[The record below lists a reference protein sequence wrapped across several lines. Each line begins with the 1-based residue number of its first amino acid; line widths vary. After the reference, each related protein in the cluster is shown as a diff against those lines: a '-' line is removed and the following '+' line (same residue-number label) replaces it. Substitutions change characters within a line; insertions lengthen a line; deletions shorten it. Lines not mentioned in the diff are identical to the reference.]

1 MARDRKLEVALAALR
16 SVRDDPRSNAATTEL
31 RNALEHRSSHVV
43 ASAAGLIAELDIRGL
58 ARELEAAFD
67 RFMRDPAKT
76 DKGCRAKAALSDAL
90 YRTEEAAHALYL
102 RGIRHVQLEPVY
114 GGKADTA
121 ARLRGVCALGLVRI
135 NYPDVL
141 AELAELLAD
150 PEPAAR
156 RSAARA
162 IGYHESE
169 RGLPLLRLK
178 LLSGDED
185 PEVIAECLAALLKIG
200 SDSSL
205 AFVGRLLER
214 ADRETCQA
222 AALALGESRVP
233 DALALLRDLW
243 ERNDDAELRRTA
255 LLAIATL
262 RHDQALEFLLAL
274 IAEGIGPSA
283 RDAIE
288 ALAIYKDDVALCER
302 VRNTA
307 ERREDLDLS
316 GALEKA
322 F

>member
-1 MARDRKLEVALAALR
+1 MARDRKLEAALAALR
-16 SVRDDPRSNAATTEL
+16 TVRDDPRSEAATTEL
-31 RNALEHRSSHVV
+31 RNALGHRSSHVV

-58 ARELEAAFD
+58 AKELEATFD
-67 RFMRDPAKT
+67 RFMRNPTKT
-76 DKGCRAKAALSDAL
+76 DKGCSAKAALADAL
-90 YRTEEAAHALYL
+90 YRTEESAHALFL
-102 RGIRHVQLEPVY
+102 TGIRHVQMEPVY

-150 PEPAAR
+150 AEPAAR

-169 RGLPLLRLK
+169 LGLPLLRLK
-178 LLSGDED
+178 LLSGDD
-185 PEVIAECLAALLKIG
+185 DAEVIAECLAALLKIG
-200 SDSSL
+200 PESSL
-205 AFVGRLLER
+205 PFVGRLLER

-243 ERNDDAELRRTA
+243 ERSDAAELRRTA

-274 IAEGIGPSA
+274 IAEGTGPSA

-288 ALAIYKDDVALCER
+288 ALAIYKDDVTLGER
-302 VRNTA
+302 VRDTV

>member
-1 MARDRKLEVALAALR
+1 MARDRKLEAALAALR
-16 SVRDDPRSNAATTEL
+16 SVRDDPRSETATSEL

-43 ASAAGLIAELDIRGL
+43 ASAAGLVAELDIRGL
-58 ARELEAAFD
+58 ASELEAAFD
-67 RFMRDPAKT
+67 RFMHNPTKT
-76 DKGCRAKAALSDAL
+76 DKGARAKAALADAL
-90 YRTEEAAHALYL
+90 YRTEEPAHALFL

-121 ARLRGVCALGLVRI
+121 ARLRGICALGLVRI
-135 NYPDVL
+135 NHPDVL

-169 RGLPLLRLK
+169 LGLPLLRLK

-185 PEVIAECLAALLKIG
+185 PEVIAACLAALLKIG
-200 SDSSL
+200 AESSL
-205 AFVGRLLER
+205 PFVGRLLER

-222 AALALGESRVP
+222 AALALGEARIP

-243 ERNDDAELRRTA
+243 ERSDDAELRRTA

-274 IAEGIGPSA
+274 IAEAPGPSA

-288 ALAIYKDDVALCER
+288 ALAIYKDDVALGER
-302 VRNTA
+302 VRDTA
-307 ERREDLDLS
+307 KRREDLDLS
-316 GALEKA
+316 GAVEKA

>member
-1 MARDRKLEVALAALR
+1 MRSCSRTRSPPPAGARRAR
-16 SVRDDPRSNAATTEL
+16 SATT
-31 RNALEHRSSHVV
+31 RASS
-43 ASAAGLIAELDIRGL
+43 G
-58 ARELEAAFD
+58 
-67 RFMRDPAKT
+67 
-76 DKGCRAKAALSDAL
+76 
-90 YRTEEAAHALYL
+90 
-102 RGIRHVQLEPVY
+102 
-114 GGKADTA
+114 
-121 ARLRGVCALGLVRI
+121 
-135 NYPDVL
+135 
-141 AELAELLAD
+141 
-150 PEPAAR
+150 
-156 RSAARA
+156 
-162 IGYHESE
+162 
-169 RGLPLLRLK
+169 
-178 LLSGDED
+178 
-185 PEVIAECLAALLKIG
+185 
-200 SDSSL
+200 
-205 AFVGRLLER
+205 
-214 ADRETCQA
+214 CQA

>member
-1 MARDRKLEVALAALR
+1 MALDRKLEAALAALR
-16 SVRDDPRSNAATTEL
+16 SVRDDPRSEAAAAEL

-43 ASAAGLIAELDIRGL
+43 ASAAGLIAELDIPGL
-58 ARELEAAFD
+58 AKELQAAFD
-67 RFMRDPAKT
+67 RFMGNPTKT
-76 DKGCRAKAALSDAL
+76 DKGCRAKAELADAL
-90 YRTEEAAHALYL
+90 YRTEAPAHELFL
-102 RGIRHVQLEPVY
+102 RGIRHVQMEPVY

-121 ARLRGVCALGLVRI
+121 ARLRGICALGLVRM

-150 PEPAAR
+150 PEPGAR
-156 RSAARA
+156 RNAARA

-169 RGLPLLRLK
+169 LGLPLLRLK

-185 PEVIAECLAALLKIG
+185 PEVISECLGALLKIG
-200 SDSSL
+200 PESSL
-205 AFVGRLLER
+205 SFFERLLER
-214 ADRETCQA
+214 ADRGTREA

-233 DALALLRDLW
+233 DALPLLRDLW
-243 ERNDDAELRRTA
+243 EQSDDAELRRTA

-262 RHDQALEFLLAL
+262 RHDQALGFLLSL
-274 IAEGIGPSA
+274 IAGAAGPSA

-288 ALAIYKDDVALCER
+288 ALAIYKDEPALAQR
-302 VRNTA
+302 VRDTA
-307 ERREDLDLS
+307 ERRDDLDLS